1 MKIMKSA
8 VSVTMRQTT
17 ATIPRDGKRHSAGSS
32 GGFKASA
39 FVIDASS
46 ASFIFPVR
54 VLRVLQVPERA
65 AAAHD
70 GQSLEVVFGGR
81 RGGRPFERPRV
92 PRAFACRLS
101 FPVRPN
107 EVDDKA
113 HDSSRL
119 RDYSHRGD

>member
-17 ATIPRDGKRHSAGSS
+17 ATTPRDGKRHSAGSA

-46 ASFIFPVR
+46 VSFVFPIR
-54 VLRVLQVPERA
+54 ILRVLQVPERA

-70 GQSLEVVFGGR
+70 RQNLEVVLGGR
-81 RGGRPFERPRV
+81 RCSRPFERPCV
-92 PRAFACRLS
+92 PRVFARRLT
-101 FPVRPN
+101 FQV
-107 EVDDKA
+107 
-113 HDSSRL
+113 
-119 RDYSHRGD
+119 